1 MLSRRKC
8 RRMRLTAES
17 AESTEKKR
25 IELGRHYFNFTMLGV
40 SGIMLNVM
48 AAFSKVFWPLPA

>member
-1 MLSRRKC
+1 MLVVVRRDVKPS
-8 RRMRLTAES
+8 E
-17 AESTEKKR
+17 TE
-25 IELGRHYFNFTMLGV
+25 EDFNFTMSRL